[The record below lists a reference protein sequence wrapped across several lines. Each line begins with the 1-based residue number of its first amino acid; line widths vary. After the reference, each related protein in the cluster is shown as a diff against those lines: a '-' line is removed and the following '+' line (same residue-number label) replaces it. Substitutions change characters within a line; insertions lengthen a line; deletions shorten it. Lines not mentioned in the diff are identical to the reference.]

1 MNIRRDAAHLEG
13 MTTQA
18 DNDVRTGHVPG
29 TAQAVRAAIDEFA
42 ATLTQEFEQ
51 QADLHQRLS
60 RIATASA
67 DRGEAAATVRRLA
80 RTRP

>member
-1 MNIRRDAAHLEG
+1 

-18 DNDVRTGHVPG
+18 DNDVRAGLAPDTE
-29 TAQAVRAAIDEFA
+29 QAVRAAITEFA
-42 ATLTQEFEQ
+42 ATLTREFEQ

-67 DRGEAAATVRRLA
+67 DRGMAAGYHEAAATVRRLA
-80 RTRP
+80 RS

>member
-1 MNIRRDAAHLEG
+1 

-67 DRGEAAATVRRLA
+67 DRGMAVGYHEAAATVRRLA